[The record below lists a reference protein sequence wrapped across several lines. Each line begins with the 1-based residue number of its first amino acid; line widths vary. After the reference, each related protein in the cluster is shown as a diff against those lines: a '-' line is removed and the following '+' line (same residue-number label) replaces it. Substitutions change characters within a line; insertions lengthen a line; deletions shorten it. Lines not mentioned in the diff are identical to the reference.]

1 MNTINEIPF
10 NIAPLSRLGKNAPK
24 KLYYC
29 GNLTLLNMPKIAIV
43 GSRKMSVYTK
53 NLIIKTACELKNRG
67 ICVISGGAIGCD
79 IAAQKAAFPYT
90 IGIFANGLD
99 IIYPKENSE
108 QISKIYSD
116 ALAISEYENGTC
128 AQRWQ
133 FLERNRIVVA
143 ISSAVIIAQADL
155 KSGSLNS
162 AKTALNLGIPI
173 FTFPHRIDESRG
185 TNMLLAEKKAFLIDD
200 VMKFADKICDK
211 LGVQNFKTALN
222 SAPKDEIL
230 EFVKCNNDLN
240 SALLKFGDLIYEY
253 ELAGKIEIMGTKV
266 MVK

>member
-1 MNTINEIPF
+1 M
-10 NIAPLSRLGKNAPK
+10 
-24 KLYYC
+24 
-29 GNLTLLNMPKIAIV
+29 
-43 GSRKMSVYTK
+43 
-53 NLIIKTACELKNRG
+53 
-67 ICVISGGAIGCD
+67 
-79 IAAQKAAFPYT
+79 
-90 IGIFANGLD
+90 
-99 IIYPKENSE
+99 
-108 QISKIYSD
+108 
-116 ALAISEYENGTC
+116 
-128 AQRWQ
+128 
-133 FLERNRIVVA
+133 VA

-211 LGVQNFKTALN
+211 LGVQNFQTSLN